1 MESNT
6 AEEHLEMNSENVYV
20 NQLVDNGNVEHLDSD
35 SDEKSDIGDYT
46 SPNIGKDKLIQVKA
60 LEW

>member
-35 SDEKSDIGDYT
+35 SDEKSDIEDYT
-46 SPNIGKDKLIQVKA
+46 SPNIGKDKLYSS
-60 LEW
+60 